1 MHPIHGLRMDKL
13 GRPSELIT
21 YTSFQK
27 IESILDDGVAEA
39 FKEIRIAQKLGESA
53 ASRRSW
59 RPKLSKD
66 LGAAGRRP

>member
-1 MHPIHGLRMDKL
+1 MDKL
-13 GRPSELIT
+13 GRPSELIA

-59 RPKLSKD
+59 RPKLPED
-66 LGAAGRRP
+66 LGAAGRRS